1 MLSERNG
8 IKLKIKKQITKRKL
22 KNSQVFGNQT
32 IHFKNN
38 LWFKKEK
45 VSRETRKYFKGNE
58 SKNTPYQ
65 NLCYA
70 AKAVLNG
77 KYIALKCID

>member
-1 MLSERNG
+1 MV
-8 IKLKIKKQITKRKL
+8 Q
-22 KNSQVFGNQT
+22 
-32 IHFKNN
+32 
-38 LWFKKEK
+38 KEK